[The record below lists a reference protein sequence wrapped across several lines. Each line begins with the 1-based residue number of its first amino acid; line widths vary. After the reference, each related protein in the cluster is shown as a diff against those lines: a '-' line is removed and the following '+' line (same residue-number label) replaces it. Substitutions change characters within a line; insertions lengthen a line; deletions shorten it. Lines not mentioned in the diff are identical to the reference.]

1 MMHRMKNLKLLN
13 LNCRQ
18 ASRLISEAMDRKLSF
33 MERLGLRLHLMICT
47 ACRAWR
53 RQVLLIRRAMRSQA
67 REAGRAPETDATLTA
82 EARRRIRIAIQAR
95 S

>member
-1 MMHRMKNLKLLN
+1 MKNIKVLN
-13 LNCRQ
+13 VNCRQ
-18 ASRLISEAMDRKLSF
+18 ASRLISEAMDRELSF

-53 RQVLLIRRAMRSQA
+53 RQVRLIRLAMRKLDERDSATASTLDQA
-67 REAGRAPETDATLTA
+67 RLTP
-82 EARRRIRIAIQAR
+82 EARQRIRTVLESR